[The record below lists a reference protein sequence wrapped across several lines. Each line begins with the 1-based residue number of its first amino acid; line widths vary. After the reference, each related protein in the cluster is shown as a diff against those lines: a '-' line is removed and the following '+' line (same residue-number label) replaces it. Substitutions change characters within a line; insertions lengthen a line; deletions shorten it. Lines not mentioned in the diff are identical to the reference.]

1 MGCRVPTA
9 VQSPCGHTKTAYVGG
24 RDTGFQPNP
33 STEGNRMWML
43 VMTVIGLSALT
54 LWAALVVASDAD
66 DQLDVMRD
74 RAEALR
80 ALERLQ
86 DG

>member
-1 MGCRVPTA
+1 
-9 VQSPCGHTKTAYVGG
+9 
-24 RDTGFQPNP
+24 
-33 STEGNRMWML
+33 MWML
-43 VMTVIGLSALT
+43 VMALVTLPALT
-54 LWAALVVASDAD
+54 LWAALIVASDAD
-66 DQLDVMRD
+66 DQLDAMRD

>member
-1 MGCRVPTA
+1 
-9 VQSPCGHTKTAYVGG
+9 
-24 RDTGFQPNP
+24 
-33 STEGNRMWML
+33 MWML
-43 VMTVIGLSALT
+43 VMALVTLLALT

-66 DQLDVMRD
+66 DQLQVMRD

>member
-1 MGCRVPTA
+1 
-9 VQSPCGHTKTAYVGG
+9 
-24 RDTGFQPNP
+24 
-33 STEGNRMWML
+33 MWML
-43 VMTVIGLSALT
+43 VMALITLPVLT

-66 DQLDVMRD
+66 DQLQVMRD

-80 ALERLQ
+80 ALERLS

>member
-1 MGCRVPTA
+1 
-9 VQSPCGHTKTAYVGG
+9 
-24 RDTGFQPNP
+24 
-33 STEGNRMWML
+33 MWML
-43 VMTVIGLSALT
+43 VMALIALSALT
-54 LWAALVVASDAD
+54 LWAALIVASDAD
-66 DQLDVMRD
+66 DQRDAMRD